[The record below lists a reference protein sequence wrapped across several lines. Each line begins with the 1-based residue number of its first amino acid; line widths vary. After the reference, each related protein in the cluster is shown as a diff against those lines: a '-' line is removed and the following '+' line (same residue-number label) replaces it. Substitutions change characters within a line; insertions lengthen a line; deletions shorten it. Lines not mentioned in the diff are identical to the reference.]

1 MVEMTENCRIRNWA
15 PNEGKLAE
23 RGDAFTKRM
32 ISRKQLFLFL
42 VLFTMYLFGNVMFH
56 RFGNAEDLHVS
67 TKCSVELTDENFKS
81 VIESKS
87 GCSKLGIHV

>member
-1 MVEMTENCRIRNWA
+1 
-15 PNEGKLAE
+15 
-23 RGDAFTKRM
+23 
-32 ISRKQLFLFL
+32 
-42 VLFTMYLFGNVMFH
+42 MFH